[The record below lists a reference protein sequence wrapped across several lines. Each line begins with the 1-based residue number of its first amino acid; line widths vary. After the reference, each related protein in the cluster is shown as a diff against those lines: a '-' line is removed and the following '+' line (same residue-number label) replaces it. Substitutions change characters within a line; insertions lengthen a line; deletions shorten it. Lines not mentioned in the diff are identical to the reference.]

1 MKSKAASGR
10 PSFLATAPVKGG
22 RPIEIDGTGILLMR
36 ALLLGLS
43 GLLIASSGL
52 ALADTKLQTKPTPG
66 ASETRYF
73 TSIDGLMD
81 GNADVVL
88 KETRQG
94 KQVTAATLDV
104 CYPADKTGDRKDRF
118 VVNLAVSGQTLSG
131 TTQSLID
138 KAPVTVKLTR
148 KATGDS
154 FEFRGQIAIGS
165 NMTEVASTDN
175 SDISEREF
183 QDSQSTDDG
192 ITPQPKDF
200 SEVSPESVGVRLKLE
215 AVEDFLK
222 GLKGQDVEVAVSS
235 LAVTCDAMRAGQQ
248 TINLSVDPDRA
259 AAVIDKAKS
268 SSGVVA
274 AGWTTGIVEM
284 DRAIRISA
292 AEWRDGDKLSRE
304 KLAAAIGNVLTRT
317 LAAKLSAS
325 SWSSTTGKLK
335 LTFKRPSPLF
345 PALGLTETVEVTG
358 LISPDRPGGSDRL
371 IVWIG
376 TPAATTTDESA
387 GAKLNLSDDSSGE
400 EEGDQKDET
409 GSVEALAKELKG
421 QRWDSDKSVW
431 K

>member
-1 MKSKAASGR
+1 
-10 PSFLATAPVKGG
+10 
-22 RPIEIDGTGILLMR
+22 MR
-36 ALLLGLS
+36 ALLLGLA
-43 GLLIASSGL
+43 GLLIASSSV
-52 ALADTKLQTKPTPG
+52 ALADTKLQTKPAP
-66 ASETRYF
+66 ASGETRYF

-88 KETRQG
+88 KESRQG

-104 CYPADKTGDRKDRF
+104 CYPADKSGDRKDRF
-118 VVNLAVSGQTLSG
+118 VVNLAVNGQTLSG
-131 TTQSLID
+131 TAQSFID
-138 KAPVTVKLTR
+138 KAPVTVKLMR
-148 KATGDS
+148 KPTGDT
-154 FEFRGQIAIGS
+154 FEFRGQIAIGQ
-165 NMTEVASTDN
+165 NVTEVASTDN

-222 GLKGQDVEVAVSS
+222 GLKGQDVEVGVSS
-235 LAVTCDAMRAGQQ
+235 LAVTCDAMRAGLQ
-248 TINLSVDPDRA
+248 TITLSVDPERA
-259 AAVIDKAKS
+259 ASLIEKAKS
-268 SSGVVA
+268 SSGVIA

-292 AEWRDGDKLSRE
+292 ADWRDGDKLNRE
-304 KLAAAIGNVLTRT
+304 KLAAAIGNVLTKT

-325 SWSSTTGKLK
+325 NWSSTTGKLK
-335 LTFKRPSPLF
+335 LTFKRPSQLF

-358 LISPDRPGGSDRL
+358 LVAPDRPGGSDRL

-376 TPAATTTDESA
+376 TPLVTTSDENA
-387 GAKLNLSDDSSGE
+387 GAKLNLSDDSSGD
-400 EEGDQKDET
+400 EEGDQKDAS

>member
-1 MKSKAASGR
+1 
-10 PSFLATAPVKGG
+10 
-22 RPIEIDGTGILLMR
+22 MR
-36 ALLLGLS
+36 ALLLGL
-43 GLLIASSGL
+43 LIASSSL
-52 ALADTKLQTKPTPG
+52 AFADTKLQTKPAP
-66 ASETRYF
+66 AAAETRYF

-88 KETRQG
+88 KESRKG

-104 CYPADKTGDRKDRF
+104 CYPADKTGARKDRF
-118 VVNLAVSGQTLSG
+118 VVNLAVNGQTLSG
-131 TTQSLID
+131 TTQSVID
-138 KAPVTVKLTR
+138 KAPVTVKLAR
-148 KATGDS
+148 KSTGDT
-154 FEFRGQIAIGS
+154 FEFRGQIAIGA
-165 NMTEVASTDN
+165 NVTEVASTDN

-183 QDSQSTDDG
+183 QDSQSSDDG

-222 GLKGQDVEVAVSS
+222 SLKGQDVEVAVSS

-248 TINLSVDPDRA
+248 TINLSVDPERA
-259 AAVIDKAKS
+259 PALIDKAKS
-268 SSGVVA
+268 SSGVIT
-274 AGWTTGIVEM
+274 AGWTTGIIEM

-292 AEWRDGDKLSRE
+292 ADWRDGDKLNRE

-317 LAAKLSAS
+317 LAAKLSGS

-335 LTFKRPSPLF
+335 LTFKRPSQLF

-358 LISPDRPGGSDRL
+358 LVSPDRPGGTDRL

-376 TPAATTTDESA
+376 TPAITTADENA
-387 GAKLNLSDDSSGE
+387 GAKLNLSDDSSGD
-400 EEGDQKDET
+400 EEGDQKDES

>member
-1 MKSKAASGR
+1 
-10 PSFLATAPVKGG
+10 
-22 RPIEIDGTGILLMR
+22 MR
-36 ALLLGLS
+36 ALLLGPVAV
-43 GLLIASSGL
+43 LLTSSTFV
-52 ALADTKLQTKPTPG
+52 LADTKLQTKTTPG

-104 CYPADKTGDRKDRF
+104 CYPAGNMTDRKDRF

-148 KATGDS
+148 KATGDT
-154 FEFRGQIAIGS
+154 FEFRGQIAIGQ
-165 NMTEVASTDN
+165 NVTEVASTDN

-200 SEVSPESVGVRLKLE
+200 SEVSPESVGVRLKLD

-222 GLKGQDVEVAVSS
+222 GLKGEPVEIAVSS

-259 AAVIDKAKS
+259 AALIDKAKS

-292 AEWRDGDKLSRE
+292 ADWRDGDKLNRE
-304 KLAAAIGNVLTRT
+304 KLATAIGNVLAKT
-317 LAAKLSAS
+317 LSAKPSAS
-325 SWSSTTGKLK
+325 SWSSPTGKLK

-345 PALGLTETVEVTG
+345 PALGLTETVDVTG
-358 LISPDRPGGSDRL
+358 LVSPDRPGGSDRL

-376 TPAATTTDESA
+376 APVVMTSDETA

-400 EEGDQKDET
+400 EEGDQKDAS